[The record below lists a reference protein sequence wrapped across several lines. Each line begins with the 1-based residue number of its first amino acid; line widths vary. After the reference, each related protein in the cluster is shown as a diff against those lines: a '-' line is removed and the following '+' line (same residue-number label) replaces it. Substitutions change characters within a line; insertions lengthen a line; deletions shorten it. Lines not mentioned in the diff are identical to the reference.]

1 MLPEVKAATL
11 KRLNYVHGHLAG
23 IRKMVEEEQYCVDI
37 LKQTYAVRRAIEK
50 LESILL
56 EGHLQ
61 TCAVE
66 GIKNGREKE
75 IVQELKELYILSNK

>member
-1 MLPEVKAATL
+1 
-11 KRLNYVHGHLAG
+11 
-23 IRKMVEEEQYCVDI
+23 MVEEEKYCVNI
-37 LKQTYAVRRAIEK
+37 LKQTYAVHRAIEK

-66 GIKNGREKE
+66 GIKNGRESE
-75 IVQELKELYILSNK
+75 IIQELKDLYILSNK